1 MTPINMYK
9 SIVYN
14 CVKFP
19 VKVNVD
25 RSTAHHRYNCI
36 TVHHI
41 TIHRNVDSASQNK
54 NSVK

>member
-1 MTPINMYK
+1 MYI

-25 RSTAHHRYNCI
+25 HSTTHHRYNCI

-41 TIHRNVDSASQNK
+41 TVHRNVDSTSQNK